1 VKKGII
7 ECFPTLHDFVAESE
21 TPLNPEIASE
31 MIEHLKNLQVSIKQ
45 YFPPAKEG
53 MSWLRNPFSAS
64 IEDLDLPV
72 RKIEQLIDIAAD
84 RNLIATFKPATLFK
98 FWTQPRSEYPEVAKH
113 AVKKLLPFA
122 STYRCEVA
130 FSKYTLTKTKQRS
143 RLDPE
148 ADMRLQLSNIK
159 LDFKELISGR
169 QAHQYHKKNTF
180 R

>member
-21 TPLNPEIASE
+21 TPLSPEIASE
-31 MIEHLKNLQVSIKQ
+31 IIIHLKNLQVSIKE
-45 YFPPAKEG
+45 YFPPPKED

-72 RKIEQLIDIAAD
+72 RKTEQLIDIAAV
-84 RNLIATFKPATLFK
+84 RNLKAIFKSMTLFE
-98 FWTQPRSEYPEVAKH
+98 FWAQLRSEYSEVAKH
-113 AVKKLLPFA
+113 TMKKLLPFA

-130 FSKYTLTKTKQRS
+130 FLKYTLTKTKQRVDS
-143 RLDPE
+143 IPK
-148 ADMRLQLSNIK
+148 ADMRLQLSYIK

-169 QAHQYHKKNTF
+169 QAHHSH
-180 R
+180 